1 MPETTSCPM
10 GIENKTRIDSMEK
23 DISQIT
29 LAINDIR
36 DKLLGRPS
44 WVVLFILSTM
54 SSAIVGM
61 AVIILRAS
69 IE

>member
-1 MPETTSCPM
+1 MTPVTDCAV
-10 GIENKTRIDSMEK
+10 GIENKTRIDNMEK

-44 WVVLFILSTM
+44 WVVLFLLSGM
-54 SSAIVGM
+54 SSAIVGL
-61 AVIILRAS
+61 IIMLIRGQ